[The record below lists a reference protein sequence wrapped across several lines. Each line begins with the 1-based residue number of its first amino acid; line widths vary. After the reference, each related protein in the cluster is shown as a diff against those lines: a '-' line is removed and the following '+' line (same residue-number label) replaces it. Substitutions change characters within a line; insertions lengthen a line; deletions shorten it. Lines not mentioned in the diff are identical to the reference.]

1 MDRFATI
8 YRRAC
13 SWRHSRLP
21 RWYCSSCRI
30 SWSCKQRRRRRRIS
44 TRRQSWK
51 LLHFW
56 PKFPFFLFLTRI
68 SIYFCCLVFDQIQLN
83 SSLPPDTDKWA
94 TLPKFP
100 HVISSHAA
108 VVFDDKIWVTGGR
121 PYPSEAY
128 GTRDVYAFDGNTWE
142 KKEDLRIP
150 RTGHGM
156 ATSQRV

>member
-1 MDRFATI
+1 MPRSTAGHAAGDTVVYRGGIVAVAGYLDHVNKGAVVEEYRPEDRVENCCIFDQNF
-8 YRRAC
+8 
-13 SWRHSRLP
+13 H
-21 RWYCSSCRI
+21 
-30 SWSCKQRRRRRRIS
+30 
-44 TRRQSWK
+44 
-51 LLHFW
+51 
-56 PKFPFFLFLTRI
+56 FFLFLTRI